1 MTREIQRLRDYHP
14 SASLIVLVK
23 TGHDTRCSQR
33 RLAEREEQ
41 MTREPQSNPA
51 HGGNSFE
58 KEFDPLSETLN
69 LPVNQD
75 DTATEIELAAV
86 PVAGERNFNRDPHAV
101 LRRVTVTLSEEPW
114 LASRAAPNRPTANST
129 NCRC

>member
-51 HGGNSFE
+51 HDGTSFE

-75 DTATEIELAAV
+75 DTAIEIELD
-86 PVAGERNFNRDPHAV
+86 GEPATGEPNSNR
-101 LRRVTVTLSEEPW
+101 EP
-114 LASRAAPNRPTANST
+114 
-129 NCRC
+129 